1 MLHVVERERIL
12 WQNIF
17 VGHCSLI
24 LQRGTLTKGFCV
36 VCAPGH
42 TAADVARRCQ
52 TLLRLHPSEHAVQ
65 CRAVVC
71 AAVVC
76 SGGSRVL
83 CTGSRILGL
92 LQGGSGIQGPG
103 SRDAVGG
110 GDDFWPGFHPHM
122 RHCHPKGKELHEV
135 TFLAHPQNKIH
146 TKSWTRTMYLQFH
159 CPYSKKNCMHN
170 ASFALRFITYCT
182 SQKQN
187 PAFPEQVKCNRCVF

>member
-1 MLHVVERERIL
+1 MES
-12 WQNIF
+12 
-17 VGHCSLI
+17 GS
-24 LQRGTLTKGFCV
+24 T
-36 VCAPGH
+36 P
-42 TAADVARRCQ
+42 ADPLSR
-52 TLLRLHPSEHAVQ
+52 VQ
-65 CRAVVC
+65 
-71 AAVVC
+71 
-76 SGGSRVL
+76 GPGSRGQGP
-83 CTGSRILGL
+83 GSWVQGPGARGQVQSLGSGVWGL
-92 LQGGSGIQGPG
+92 GSGVWGLGSGIQGPG